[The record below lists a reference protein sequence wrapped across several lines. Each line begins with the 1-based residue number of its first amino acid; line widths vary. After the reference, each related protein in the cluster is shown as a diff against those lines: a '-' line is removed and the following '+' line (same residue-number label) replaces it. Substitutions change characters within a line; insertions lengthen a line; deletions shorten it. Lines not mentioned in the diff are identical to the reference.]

1 MWTPGGRRSPAP
13 NPRDHSDS
21 HAPCPPLARCAPLH
35 SPHRPAPPRAGTWA
49 ARWEAVSSRL
59 YLGGSL
65 PDAPRRRRQSPPS
78 RSRAK
83 NSPPFQT
90 TASHCR
96 TIASVVGIP
105 SPARPPPRTHCPWAA
120 HLSSTHLPCAIWT
133 QHHQGPPSGYTSHSR
148 MVSP

>member
-1 MWTPGGRRSPAP
+1 MGELLKLEMKCGPRAGGEV
-13 NPRDHSDS
+13 
-21 HAPCPPLARCAPLH
+21 PLLTRGTTVTHTLRARLSRTVPLYTLRTA
-35 SPHRPAPPRAGTWA
+35 PHRPAPPRAGTWA
-49 ARWEAVSSRL
+49 ARWEAVSSRP

-105 SPARPPPRTHCPWAA
+105 SPARPPPP
-120 HLSSTHLPCAIWT
+120 
-133 QHHQGPPSGYTSHSR
+133 
-148 MVSP
+148 